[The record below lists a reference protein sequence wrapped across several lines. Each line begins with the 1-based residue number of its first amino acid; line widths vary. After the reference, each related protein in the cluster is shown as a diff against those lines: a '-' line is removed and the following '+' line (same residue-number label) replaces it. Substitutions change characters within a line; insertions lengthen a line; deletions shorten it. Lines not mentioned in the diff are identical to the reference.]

1 MLRTTLV
8 RASESERLRRVV
20 SRRGLARRT
29 VDRFIAGERL
39 EDGVAAARELAGR
52 GRLVTLD
59 HVGEHVHTQDGAR
72 AAAKTYLEVIDS
84 IGRERLPAGVSVKP
98 SQLGLKIAAG
108 LCEELLDDIAGAAG
122 RVGCHVTLDMEDR
135 FVTEATVRLVER
147 MQARGHDHV
156 GCAVQAYLYRSH
168 ADVRRLSEV
177 GASLRLC
184 KGAYAEPAHVAH
196 QSTADVDGSFLR
208 CATWLLAHGTY
219 PRMATHDDRLVG
231 AIVEAAARLGRRRED
246 FEFQML
252 YGIRPDMQE
261 ALVRDGYRLRIYVP
275 FGAQW
280 YAYFMRRLA
289 ERPANLLFLLRALRG
304 RSPAPHATADHS
316 TAAG

>member
-8 RASESERLRRVV
+8 RASESERLQRAV

-39 EDGVAAARELAGR
+39 QDGVAVARELAAR

-59 HVGEHVHTQDGAR
+59 HVGEHVHTLDGAR
-72 AAAKTYLEVIDS
+72 AAARTYLDAIAA
-84 IGRERLPAGVSVKP
+84 IGRDRLPAGVSVKP
-98 SQLGLKIAAG
+98 SQLGLKVAVG
-108 LCEELLDDIAGAAG
+108 PCEELLGDIAAAAHDA
-122 RVGCHVTLDMEDR
+122 GCHVTLDMEDR

-196 QSTADVDGSFLR
+196 QRAADVDGSFLR
-208 CATWLLAHGTY
+208 CATWLLEHGTY
-219 PRMATHDDRLVG
+219 PRIATHDHRLVG
-231 AIVEAAARLGRRRED
+231 AVMETAARLGRRRDE

-252 YGIRPDMQE
+252 YGVRPDMQD

-280 YAYFMRRLA
+280 YAYFVRRLA

-304 RSPAPHATADHS
+304 RAPVPQATADHS
-316 TAAG
+316 AAAG